1 MAQIGIFGLG
11 LIGQKRLL
19 ALAQM
24 GWGSESVFGY
34 DPKNSL
40 NEKQGKLLTR
50 IDSIEAMNDLSL
62 DYAIVATPHN
72 KSVELTESL
81 LDSGAKVLLEKPMGR
96 NLIEA
101 KRLHENSNRMN
112 LSLGFNYRFMPAIL
126 GLKQLIEDGGLGD
139 IHTVKLELGHGGS
152 PGDEQSWK
160 LDPIAAGGGV
170 LLDPGVHLLDLVYF
184 VFGIAGKDLDLKSAV
199 GWKGFWKTGIEE
211 SVNILCTYNKV
222 LINISLS
229 IVAWK
234 TRFNIEVIG
243 TEGYAEV
250 SGRGRSDG
258 PQTLITGKRWGWKH
272 ARNQFESELCLV
284 HSKSDESI
292 LDETI
297 DWFGPKKNIATSF
310 DGLNANALRDRIS
323 SIMVC

>member
-11 LIGQKRLL
+11 LIGQKRLH

-24 GWGSESVFGY
+24 GWKSDSIFGY
-34 DPKNSL
+34 DPANSL
-40 NEKQGKLLTR
+40 NENDSKLLTK
-50 IDSIEAMNDLSL
+50 IGSPKTMHTLGL
-62 DYAIVATPHN
+62 DYVIVATPHD
-72 KSVELTESL
+72 KSVELTERL
-81 LDSGAKVLLEKPMGR
+81 LDSGATVLLEKPMGR

-101 KRLHENSNRMN
+101 KRLHENSNHTK

-126 GLKQLIEDGGLGD
+126 ELKHLIEDDGLGD

-152 PGDEQSWK
+152 PGDDKTWK
-160 LDPIAAGGGV
+160 LDPVAAGGGA
-170 LLDPGVHLLDLVYF
+170 LLDPGVHLLDLVCYM
-184 VFGIAGKDLDLKSAV
+184 FGITGQDLDLKYAAS
-199 GWKGFWKTGIEE
+199 WNGFWNTGIEE
-211 SVNILCTYNKV
+211 SVNILCRYNKM

-234 TRFNIEVIG
+234 TRFKIEVIG

-272 ARNQFESELCLV
+272 AKNQFESELCLV
-284 HSKSDESI
+284 HSKSDDSI
-292 LDETI
+292 LRETI
-297 DWFGPKKNIATSF
+297 DWLGPRNNIATSL
-310 DGLNANALRDRIS
+310 DGLNANELRQRIS
-323 SIMVC
+323 SIMDC